1 MFKYDASTNCDMTD
15 LERLDQRLTAVERVV
30 VDGDVELDG
39 LADLATLTAD
49 IDRLETRVKD
59 YEQRLAALEATVDA
73 VSGFVGNVESVD
85 EDVEQQAAAAVAAVD
100 RLEYR
105 IDELERALPTHRSR
119 NDDVATGE
127 TARTESPLSSGASI
141 DDQIDE
147 PPATAATSESNTDST
162 AFTGETGASDTQFGE
177 PADVESTA
185 ETLLEPPD
193 ERTADGDAGG
203 QSAGGLAVQQTV
215 DRRSSSSGDEAGNT
229 PSSGDTP
236 GSSDDDASRGTV
248 TDGDD
253 TNTLIASLRAKLL

>member
-1 MFKYDASTNCDMTD
+1 MTD
-15 LERLDQRLTAVERVV
+15 LERLDQRLAAVERVV

-49 IDRLETRVKD
+49 IDRLETRVED

-85 EDVEQQAAAAVAAVD
+85 EDVERQAAAAVAAVD

-127 TARTESPLSSGASI
+127 TVGTESPRPSGASI
-141 DDQIDE
+141 DDRIDE
-147 PPATAATSESNTDST
+147 PPATAATSESNTDPT
-162 AFTGETGASDTQFGE
+162 AFTAETGAGDTPFGA

-203 QSAGGLAVQQTV
+203 QSAGGLPVQQTV
-215 DRRSSSSGDEAGNT
+215 GHQSSSTDDEAGNT
-229 PSSGDTP
+229 LSSGDTP
-236 GSSDDDASRGTV
+236 SPSDDDASRGTA

-253 TNTLIASLRAKLL
+253 SNTLIASLRAKFL